1 MQRSAGIL
9 LPISSLPSPY
19 GIGCFSQEAYDF
31 VDWLKE
37 AGQTYWQILPLGVT
51 SYGDSPYQSFSA
63 FAGNPYFI
71 SLDALVEEG
80 VLTAD
85 ECKKA
90 HFGRK
95 ADDINYSRL
104 YTERGRLLRLA
115 YSRSDIGHN
124 EVFTAFCEKN
134 KWWLDDFALFMA
146 VKDRFEGKPWIEW
159 AEDIRLRWQPAMDYY
174 RRELYFEVEY
184 HKYLQFK
191 FDEQWR
197 RLKAYANSKG
207 IRIIGDIPIYV
218 ALDSADAWA
227 NPGLFQL
234 DQENLPTAVAGVPP
248 DGFSPTGQLWG
259 NPLYRWEA
267 HRATGYQWWI
277 TRLWYCFELYDVVRI
292 DHFRGFDEYFSI
304 PYGSETAAEGHWE
317 KGPGI
322 ELFRAVE
329 QALGKREIIAEDLGY
344 MSETVRQLV
353 RDSGFPGMKV
363 LEFAF
368 DSRDTGSASDYLPHN
383 YPVNSVAYTGTHDN
397 ETLVSWH
404 QTITDA
410 ERAMV
415 RDYLYDYATPEEQL
429 YKSMIAL
436 ILRSAAATCIQ
447 NVSFEYEKS
456 QGTLSHIDLNIQQGE
471 CIVLTGE
478 SGCGK
483 TTITKLING
492 LIPHF
497 VEGGTL
503 SGTTIVNDMNVAQTE
518 MYRLAEQ
525 VGSVF
530 QNPKSQFFNIDSDSE
545 ITFGL
550 ENAGV
555 EPRKIK
561 ERYDATVSAL
571 KIQSLL
577 GRNIFSMSGGEKQSL
592 AFASVYAMNPSIF
605 VLDEPT
611 ANLDAGAIDTLRQQI
626 IQIKKEGRTVVIAE
640 HRLYFLMDLIDRAIF
655 IQKGKIVQIFS
666 GNEFRNL
673 SDEQRIRMGLRSL
686 VHPVLELPP
695 AEPSG
700 AQEGLSVE
708 NLSCA
713 FDKQPVF
720 SGLGF
725 SAKRGEVLGIV
736 GHNGAGKTTMTRCLC
751 GLLKEVNGTVR
762 LDGQT
767 LKAKQRNKASFCV
780 MQDVNHQLFSDS
792 VWNECELA
800 QPDCPPER
808 IEEILRSFDLLDF
821 KDRHPMALSG
831 GQKQRLAVAT
841 AILSDKDVLVF
852 DEPTSGLDYHRML
865 EVSDMIRKLNDEN
878 KIIIIVSHDFE
889 FLGRTCDKIFDMEGC
904 SKERR

>member
-1 MQRSAGIL
+1 MI
-9 LPISSLPSPY
+9 
-19 GIGCFSQEAYDF
+19 
-31 VDWLKE
+31 
-37 AGQTYWQILPLGVT
+37 QIQ
-51 SYGDSPYQSFSA
+51 D
-63 FAGNPYFI
+63 
-71 SLDALVEEG
+71 
-80 VLTAD
+80 
-85 ECKKA
+85 
-90 HFGRK
+90 
-95 ADDINYSRL
+95 
-104 YTERGRLLRLA
+104 
-115 YSRSDIGHN
+115 
-124 EVFTAFCEKN
+124 
-134 KWWLDDFALFMA
+134 
-146 VKDRFEGKPWIEW
+146 
-159 AEDIRLRWQPAMDYY
+159 
-174 RRELYFEVEY
+174 
-184 HKYLQFK
+184 
-191 FDEQWR
+191 
-197 RLKAYANSKG
+197 
-207 IRIIGDIPIYV
+207 
-218 ALDSADAWA
+218 
-227 NPGLFQL
+227 
-234 DQENLPTAVAGVPP
+234 
-248 DGFSPTGQLWG
+248 
-259 NPLYRWEA
+259 
-267 HRATGYQWWI
+267 
-277 TRLWYCFELYDVVRI
+277 
-292 DHFRGFDEYFSI
+292 
-304 PYGSETAAEGHWE
+304 
-317 KGPGI
+317 
-322 ELFRAVE
+322 
-329 QALGKREIIAEDLGY
+329 
-344 MSETVRQLV
+344 
-353 RDSGFPGMKV
+353 
-363 LEFAF
+363 
-368 DSRDTGSASDYLPHN
+368 
-383 YPVNSVAYTGTHDN
+383 
-397 ETLVSWH
+397 
-404 QTITDA
+404 
-410 ERAMV
+410 
-415 RDYLYDYATPEEQL
+415 
-429 YKSMIAL
+429 
-436 ILRSAAATCIQ
+436 
-447 NVSFEYEKS
+447 VSFEYEKE
-456 QGTLSHIDLNIQQGE
+456 QGTLFHIDLNIQQGE
-471 CIVLTGE
+471 CVVLTGE

-483 TTITKLING
+483 TTVTKLING

-503 SGTTIVNDMNVAQTE
+503 SGTTIVNGMEVPKAE

-555 EPRKIK
+555 EPKKIK

-611 ANLDAGAIDTLRQQI
+611 ANLDADAIDTLRQQI

-655 IQKGKIVQIFS
+655 IQKGNIVQVFS
-666 GNEFRNL
+666 REEFRNI
-673 SDEQRIRMGLRSL
+673 SDEQRIGMGLRSL

-695 AEPSG
+695 ADPPG
-700 AQEGLSVE
+700 AQKGLSIE

-720 SGLGF
+720 SNLGF

-736 GHNGAGKTTMTRCLC
+736 GHNGAGKTTLTRCLC

-841 AILSDKDVLVF
+841 AILSNKDVLVF

-865 EVSDMIRKLNDEN
+865 EVSNMIRKLNDEN
-878 KIIIIVSHDFE
+878 KVIIIVSHDFE
-889 FLGRTCDKIFDMEGC
+889 FLGRTCDKIFNMEGC
-904 SKERR
+904 SIERR

>member
-1 MQRSAGIL
+1 M
-9 LPISSLPSPY
+9 
-19 GIGCFSQEAYDF
+19 
-31 VDWLKE
+31 
-37 AGQTYWQILPLGVT
+37 
-51 SYGDSPYQSFSA
+51 
-63 FAGNPYFI
+63 
-71 SLDALVEEG
+71 
-80 VLTAD
+80 
-85 ECKKA
+85 
-90 HFGRK
+90 
-95 ADDINYSRL
+95 
-104 YTERGRLLRLA
+104 
-115 YSRSDIGHN
+115 
-124 EVFTAFCEKN
+124 
-134 KWWLDDFALFMA
+134 
-146 VKDRFEGKPWIEW
+146 IE
-159 AEDIRLRWQPAMDYY
+159 
-174 RRELYFEVEY
+174 
-184 HKYLQFK
+184 
-191 FDEQWR
+191 
-197 RLKAYANSKG
+197 
-207 IRIIGDIPIYV
+207 
-218 ALDSADAWA
+218 
-227 NPGLFQL
+227 
-234 DQENLPTAVAGVPP
+234 
-248 DGFSPTGQLWG
+248 
-259 NPLYRWEA
+259 
-267 HRATGYQWWI
+267 
-277 TRLWYCFELYDVVRI
+277 
-292 DHFRGFDEYFSI
+292 
-304 PYGSETAAEGHWE
+304 
-317 KGPGI
+317 
-322 ELFRAVE
+322 
-329 QALGKREIIAEDLGY
+329 
-344 MSETVRQLV
+344 
-353 RDSGFPGMKV
+353 
-363 LEFAF
+363 
-368 DSRDTGSASDYLPHN
+368 
-383 YPVNSVAYTGTHDN
+383 
-397 ETLVSWH
+397 
-404 QTITDA
+404 
-410 ERAMV
+410 
-415 RDYLYDYATPEEQL
+415 
-429 YKSMIAL
+429 
-436 ILRSAAATCIQ
+436 IQ

-503 SGTTIVNDMNVAQTE
+503 SGTTIVNGMNVAQTE

-695 AEPSG
+695 ADPSG

-780 MQDVNHQLFSDS
+780 MQDVNHQLFFR
-792 VWNECELA
+792 
-800 QPDCPPER
+800 QRMER
-808 IEEILRSFDLLDF
+808 
-821 KDRHPMALSG
+821 M
-831 GQKQRLAVAT
+831 
-841 AILSDKDVLVF
+841 
-852 DEPTSGLDYHRML
+852 
-865 EVSDMIRKLNDEN
+865 
-878 KIIIIVSHDFE
+878 
-889 FLGRTCDKIFDMEGC
+889 
-904 SKERR
+904 